1 MAKDPSTERP
11 VPWNDFQRQYID
23 GSVDGDLPMTRL
35 SEMFNVNHFI
45 VSQVNPHVVP
55 FLLEDEG
62 PNDKVEHE
70 HGSEPTPGWLNTLT
84 YLAKDEILHRMSV
97 LSELGVFPTALT
109 KFASIMNQKYSG
121 DITIY
126 PEIQYSNIPRMLK
139 NPTTEFMLEACASGE
154 RATWPKL
161 GRVRNHVAIELAL
174 DAAVQKIRARVA
186 LSYSQIDMRRLAGQ
200 TRYWHSI
207 DSFDSNGGQ
216 GRLHHQRRNSYS
228 YEFEK
233 NKQARRN
240 SALQLTS
247 GLRRSR
253 SALSFEQPVFIPAMD
268 LDATINTD
276 DWNDD
281 HPNHLANA
289 GDGPSTVRA
298 PSENGARR
306 VWDRRQKP
314 SGRRASWGPASGGP
328 SIWSGQYDLSS
339 RFRRVSSS
347 SLTDFSKISY
357 SWTKPVSPLRDRP
370 RLVSTS
376 SDRYFDLSNQNS
388 FY

>member
-1 MAKDPSTERP
+1 MAKDPITEQP

-62 PNDKVEHE
+62 PNDKAEHE
-70 HGSEPTPGWLNTLT
+70 SEPTPGWLNTMT
-84 YLAKDEILHRMSV
+84 HLAKDEILHRMSV

-126 PEIQYSNIPRMLK
+126 PEIQYSNVPRMLK

-186 LSYSQIDMRRLAGQ
+186 LSHSQVDMRRLAGQ

-228 YEFEK
+228 HEFEK

-240 SALQLTS
+240 SARRLIS

-268 LDATINTD
+268 LDATIYID

-281 HPNHLANA
+281 HPNRLANA
-289 GDGPSTVRA
+289 GDGPPTVTA
-298 PSENGARR
+298 PSENESRG
-306 VWDRRQKP
+306 VWDRGQKP
-314 SGRRASWGPASGGP
+314 SGRRASWGPASGGL
-328 SIWSGQYDLSS
+328 SIWSGQHDLSL

-347 SLTDFSKISY
+347 SLTDLPKFSY
-357 SWTKPVSPLRDRP
+357 SWTKPVSSLRDRP